1 MVNLTFLTKR
11 DVENLNDNIGFTDN
25 ELCILNNLV
34 SDKYN
39 DEGLMLNR
47 HLSRNKFYD
56 IKAKMLY
63 KIIKYAAEK

>member
-39 DEGLMLNR
+39 DEGLMLNM

>member
-39 DEGLMLNR
+39 DEGLMLNM

-56 IKAKMLY
+56 IKAKTLY